1 MGGGIF
7 EFRGELVKGQIV
19 LDIFLH
25 VMNHLG
31 REGYRL
37 LVPGIGGAVLLQ
49 AGERGE
55 EMIEAHRGIEHVFA
69 DISHREAPV
78 DFLEELQ
85 PVLQTGVFVGLD
97 RLRIGISGEET
108 PADPSPEMKPI
119 DSPWVGIVCP
129 EGIGRMVRDEN
140 ILVLMDY
147 IFFPLRFIPSFSVRA
162 IDEHTIIAS
171 LFLMHIMVFYVRE
184 IAYHPQIKVPDERVL
199 GIFLQ

>member
-78 DFLEELQ
+78 NLLEELQ

-97 RLRIGISGEET
+97 RLGIGISGKEIS
-108 PADPSPEMKPI
+108 AHPSPEMKPI
-119 DSPWVGIVCP
+119 DSPWVFIVCAKRV
-129 EGIGRMVRDEN
+129 GDTGRKNN
-140 ILVLMDY
+140 ILVLVDFVGLSSDSVPTFSSCT
-147 IFFPLRFIPSFSVRA
+147 IDKHGIVATFF
-162 IDEHTIIAS
+162 
-171 LFLMHIMVFYVRE
+171 FLYIMVLYMRKESHF
-184 IAYHPQIKVPDERVL
+184 PDV
-199 GIFLQ
+199 